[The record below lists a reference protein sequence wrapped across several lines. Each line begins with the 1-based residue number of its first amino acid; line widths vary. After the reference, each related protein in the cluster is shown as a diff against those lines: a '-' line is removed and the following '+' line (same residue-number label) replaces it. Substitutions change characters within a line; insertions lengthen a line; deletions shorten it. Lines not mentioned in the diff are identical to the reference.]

1 MTQTPL
7 LPAPPGVADVQAEL
21 AASRARRRRDSER
34 IALLSVQLIAAQ
46 VRAAL
51 PEATTVG
58 LSEAD
63 EDSSRF
69 PDGYYTATGDE
80 IGLTADGLQ
89 AASPELAALLLAL
102 TEAIRPWCTNLNDGN
117 RPAWE
122 PFTSDLDPKAGTR
135 LDFWQLRLDIAGV
148 LAAREGTRAR
158 CGCPAPARTTV
169 GGVLLT
175 GHQAGCGQAEPRQS
189 SGSGKRQANWSPEPW
204 PSTPRP
210 SPPSTTTRSHH
221 RASARSSAPGT
232 PRTRSR
238 PSRSPTSR
246 TTTAAGRCG
255 CRFQGSKSRPASGPA
270 DGPDLREP
278 LAGPPAR
285 RAAKGSRVP
294 RARKLLS
301 GNM

>member
-21 AASRARRRRDSER
+21 AASRARRRRDSQR
-34 IALLSVQLIAAQ
+34 VALLSVQLIAAQ

-51 PEATTVG
+51 PEAATVG

-175 GHQAGCGQAEPRQS
+175 GHQAGCGQAEPRQYVWLWQEAGQLVIGTLAQYAEAFATEHDDS
-189 SGSGKRQANWSPEPW
+189 L
-204 PSTPRP
+204 PSQGL
-210 SPPSTTTRSHH
+210 SEEL
-221 RASARSSAPGT
+221 
-232 PRTRSR
+232 RTWDA
-238 PSRSPTSR
+238 TYEV
-246 TTTAAGRCG
+246 TA
-255 CRFQGSKSRPASGPA
+255 
-270 DGPDLREP
+270 EP
-278 LAGPPAR
+278 LADKPDHDGCWPVRLSVPGEQVTAR
-285 RAAKGSRVP
+285 VWAC
-294 RARKLLS
+294 
-301 GNM
+301 

>member
-7 LPAPPGVADVQAEL
+7 LPAPVGVADVQAGL
-21 AASRARRRRDSER
+21 AASRARRHRDSER
-34 IALLSVQLIAAQ
+34 IAMLSVQLIAVQ

-51 PEATTVG
+51 PEAATVG

-117 RPAWE
+117 RSAWE

-135 LDFWQLRLDIAGV
+135 LDFWQLRLDIVGV
-148 LAAREGTRAR
+148 LAAREGTQAR
-158 CGCPAPARTTV
+158 CGCPATAQTTV

-175 GHQAGCGQAEPRQS
+175 GHQAGCGQAEPRQYVWLWQEA
-189 SGSGKRQANWSPEPW
+189 GQLATG
-204 PSTPRP
+204 TL
-210 SPPSTTTRSHH
+210 PPVRRGLRH
-221 RASARSSAPGT
+221 RARRLAPIT
-232 PRTRSR
+232 
-238 PSRSPTSR
+238 
-246 TTTAAGRCG
+246 
-255 CRFQGSKSRPASGPA
+255 GPQRGA
-270 DGPDLREP
+270 PPWGATYEVAVEP
-278 LAGPPAR
+278 LADKPDQDGCWPVRLSVP
-285 RAAKGSRVP
+285 GEQVTTRVW
-294 RARKLLS
+294 AC
-301 GNM
+301 

>member
-51 PEATTVG
+51 PEAATVG

-102 TEAIRPWCTNLNDGN
+102 TEAIRPWCANLTDGN

-122 PFTSDLDPKAGTR
+122 PFTSDRDPKAGTR

-148 LAAREGTRAR
+148 LAAHGRPRGGWAS
-158 CGCPAPARTTV
+158 APGPCAFP
-169 GGVLLT
+169 GGELLT
-175 GHQAGCGQAEPRQS
+175 GHQAGCGRAEPRQYVWLW
-189 SGSGKRQANWSPEPW
+189 Q
-204 PSTPRP
+204 
-210 SPPSTTTRSHH
+210 
-221 RASARSSAPGT
+221 
-232 PRTRSR
+232 
-238 PSRSPTSR
+238 
-246 TTTAAGRCG
+246 
-255 CRFQGSKSRPASGPA
+255 
-270 DGPDLREP
+270 
-278 LAGPPAR
+278 
-285 RAAKGSRVP
+285 
-294 RARKLLS
+294 
-301 GNM
+301 